1 MTSIHGLLLAAALAL
16 AAPTFAQ
23 DMQGLS
29 QKIKADKR
37 QVVSQSMQLTA
48 AEAKGFWPVYDA
60 VEKDLGALYERQ
72 SKLIAAYAEAYN
84 KGPIPEATAKK
95 LTEEALAIEE
105 QESKLRRSCADRLAK
120 VLPAVKVLRYLQIES
135 KIRAVVR
142 YELAANIPLAQ

>member
-1 MTSIHGLLLAAALAL
+1 MKLAYGLLLAAALAL
-16 AAPTFAQ
+16 AAPAFAQ

-29 QKIKADKR
+29 RNIKADKKK
-37 QVVSQSMQLTA
+37 VVSQSMQLTE
-48 AEAKGFWPVYDA
+48 AEAKGFWPVYEA
-60 VEKDLGALYERQ
+60 YEKDLIALYERQ
-72 SKLIAAYAEAYN
+72 SKLIASYAEAYN

-95 LTEEALAIEE
+95 LTDEALALEE
-105 QESKLRRSCADRLAK
+105 QEAKLRRSYAGRFAK

>member
-1 MTSIHGLLLAAALAL
+1 MTSIRGLLLAAALAL
-16 AAPTFAQ
+16 AAPVFAQ
-23 DMQGLS
+23 DMQGLA

-37 QVVSQSMQLTA
+37 QVVSQSMQLTD

-72 SKLIAAYAEAYN
+72 SKLIASYAEAYN

-95 LTEEALAIEE
+95 LTDEALALED
-105 QESKLRRSCADRLAK
+105 QEAKLRRGCAARLAK
-120 VLPAVKVLRYLQIES
+120 VLPAVKVLRYLQLES

>member
-1 MTSIHGLLLAAALAL
+1 MNSIRGLLLTAALAL
-16 AAPTFAQ
+16 AAPAFAQ

-29 QKIKADKR
+29 QKIRADKR
-37 QVVSQSMQLTA
+37 QVVSQSMQLTE

-60 VEKDLGALYERQ
+60 IEKDQGALYERQ
-72 SKLIAAYAEAYN
+72 SKLIAAYADAYN

-95 LTEEALAIEE
+95 LADEVLAIEE
-105 QESKLRRSCADRLAK
+105 QEAKHRRGYAGRLAK
-120 VLPAVKVLRYLQIES
+120 VLPAVKLLRYLQVES